1 MRHKIISPLL
11 ILLNTIGLIC
21 LIYFSIPYC
30 THDTYVA
37 NPDAMLPIEAWD
49 GSGMVLTI
57 GLLPMIIANTS
68 GFLFILKK
76 ETPIILRLLF
86 FIPSI
91 VEMIL
96 VAHYWNISL
105 LL

>member
-76 ETPIILRLLF
+76 ETKPSKSPYLKKGLFDFGDYSHSII
-86 FIPSI
+86 I
-91 VEMIL
+91 
-96 VAHYWNISL
+96 
-105 LL
+105 